1 MMKPN
6 WKRSFFTGACALG
19 VVACGLAGGGGGA
32 TAGGYEEFAT
42 EGGRELTLT
51 VINQNFY
58 DATITAVWPSYNE
71 RIGRVGGNTTQTFTL
86 RWQPSSLRMRIG
98 LQSVGTYTT
107 DAMEVDPGDEL
118 ELVIDP
124 ALDKRI
130 RIRRRSGIP

>member
-1 MMKPN
+1 MRTE
-6 WKRSFFTGACALG
+6 WTAVILAGACALG
-19 VVACGLAGGGGGA
+19 LAACGLAGAGSGA
-32 TAGGYEEFAT
+32 PVGGYEDLAT
-42 EGGRELTLT
+42 EAGRELTLT

-71 RIGRVGGNTTQTFTL
+71 RVGRVGGNTTQTFKL

-98 LQSVGTYTT
+98 LQSVGAYTT
-107 DAMEVDPGDEL
+107 DAMEVNPGDEL

-130 RIRRRSGIP
+130 RIRRRAGIP